1 MVRNEIYHS
10 AKPDDVRRSDY
21 AAQREERKERVFKLK
36 ILRCFRETLKLAVP
50 VVIARTGSV
59 GMNLVDT
66 IMVGRYGTQDLAYQ
80 SIANTIAVL
89 LLVIGVGLIQGTI
102 VMTAN
107 AFGQG
112 KFFEC
117 GAVLRRS
124 IPYAFWIGMFL
135 MAVCLP
141 SEFLMHLLDQPEDVA
156 EGSAKVLSVYA
167 LGIPAAMMFAV
178 MSSFLE
184 GTKRPL
190 PGMIMILLANIL
202 NIFLNWALV
211 YGHFGFPEM
220 GAAGSA
226 VSTTVIRYFLAIGM
240 FICVFCIDENDVYG
254 VWFKPEPS
262 TRENAK
268 LRGIGYGAAVTM
280 GVEEGAYSVV
290 NVMMGWLGAL
300 ALGAFTIVLNVTN
313 IVFMMAGGI
322 GTASSVLVGVARGRK
337 SVLDM
342 KIAGWMGFAVNMV
355 LMLLCAFIMFMFP
368 ERVASVY
375 TLDPELVKLCVPMIV
390 FCSLLCLVD
399 GTQVVMGNVLR
410 GAVDILVP
418 TVGQGISFIGI
429 MIPAVWLLSFKSG
442 QGVMGSAYGMVIA
455 STFAALFL
463 STRFYC
469 LCRRFEK
476 SGFSL

>member
-1 MVRNEIYHS
+1 MRNEIYHS
-10 AKPDDVRRSDY
+10 TKPDDIMRSDY
-21 AAQREERKERVFKLK
+21 AAVREERKERVFKLK
-36 ILRCFRETLKLAVP
+36 ILRCFRETLKLAIP

-66 IMVGRYGTQDLAYQ
+66 IMVGHYGTQDLAYQ

-112 KFFEC
+112 KFYEC

-124 IPYAFWIGMFL
+124 IPYAFWIGFVL
-135 MAVCLP
+135 MVICLP
-141 SEFLMHLLDQPEDVA
+141 SEFLMHLLGQPEDVA

-167 LGIPAAMMFAV
+167 LGIPAAMMFTV

-190 PGMIMILLANIL
+190 PGMIMILLANLL
-202 NIFLNWALV
+202 NILLNWIFV

-240 FICVFCIDENDVYG
+240 FICVFCIDENDIYG
-254 VWFKPEPS
+254 VWIKPEPNS
-262 TRENAK
+262 RENSK

-300 ALGAFTIVLNVTN
+300 ALGAYTVVLNVIN

-322 GTASSVLVGVARGRK
+322 GTASSVLVGVARGKK

-342 KIAGWMGFAVNMV
+342 RIAGWTGFVFNTV
-355 LMLLCAFIMFMFP
+355 LMLICASIMFFFP
-368 ERVASVY
+368 EKVAAIYSS
-375 TLDPELVKLCVPMIV
+375 DPELIKLCLPMIA

-399 GTQVVMGNVLR
+399 GTQVVMVNVLR
-410 GAVDILVP
+410 GAVDIMVP
-418 TVGQGISFIGI
+418 TIGQGIAFIGI
-429 MIPAVWLLSFKSG
+429 MIPLVWILSFHAG
-442 QGVMGSAYGMVIA
+442 YGVMGAAYGMVA
-455 STFAALFL
+455 SSAFAALFL
-463 STRFYC
+463 SARFYY

-476 SGFSL
+476 EGFAL